1 MQFRRSHAAPSN
13 GKNFLLA
20 MSMTPHPF
28 LFDTMLISVGWIV
41 CRRLS
46 FLFFSFLLSLLLVK
60 LQICPI
66 YFFIFLIQSF
76 YF

>member
-1 MQFRRSHAAPSN
+1 MQFRRSHTASSN

-28 LFDTMLISVGWIV
+28 LFGTMLISVGWIV

-46 FLFFSFLLSLLLVK
+46 FLFSFFFVSPPREITNLSYL
-60 LQICPI
+60 
-66 YFFIFLIQSF
+66 FFIFLIQSF
-76 YF
+76 FF